1 MSAFASS
8 QSAHRERRRGVRD
21 VRARFAAAYVSACA
35 NRPSEEALDGSAARP
50 EGQACLPAC
59 LPTHH
64 LYHEAEGRSLVHRRR
79 TVACVV
85 VCMNRVVTPPN
96 DTDPDAD

>member
-1 MSAFASS
+1 M
-8 QSAHRERRRGVRD
+8 RD

-50 EGQACLPAC
+50 EGQACLP
-59 LPTHH
+59 THH
-64 LYHEAEGRSLVHRRR
+64 LHREAEGRGLVHRRR
-79 TVACVV
+79 TVACVA

-96 DTDPDAD
+96 DTDPDVD